1 MNYRVLGIGAGVGVL
16 LTGPLLGVLFLASEL
31 NGLPFVPYDVFD
43 WITRVLPGSV
53 VTFGLETMI
62 DSLRFMGFGLS
73 DTVKIAERSIAV
85 LQVLVGAAVVGAL
98 VAWITRDS
106 DLRRSLVVGAGMGSI
121 AGVAMSVISIYIEG
135 SEVSPVLVIL
145 WLGSVFTV
153 WGGAVGFAKFRLSA
167 DFRSRE
173 TEPFVPEASRPI
185 GRREFVVR
193 VGASVAVVTVASTWV
208 GSLLA
213 VAARREMEAAV
224 ASSVATPTPTSA
236 AASGTL
242 VGATAS
248 PTEVPIPVIER
259 MSFPNADDP
268 IVAVSGTRPEYTA
281 VEDHYEVSLRT
292 RPTIVDGS
300 TWKLSISGLVANP
313 LSLSIN
319 DLRRD
324 FEPRSEFVT
333 LSCISGR
340 VGSSLISTTQWT
352 GLSLQDLLDRI
363 EPNEDALYLDISCVD
378 GFHELV
384 DLNLIRSDERI
395 MLCYAWDG
403 EPLPI
408 EHGFPLRIWLP
419 DRYGMKQP
427 RWIEKIEVTD
437 KYRAGYWV
445 ARGWD
450 EVARVEPTSVI
461 DTVDA
466 DSTFEIDG
474 QTFVPVGGI
483 AFAGSK
489 EISKVEVR
497 VDDGEWHEAE
507 LRSPLSETTW
517 VVWRYDWPFEAG
529 NHKFEVRCATGG
541 GSPQAE
547 EDRGTH
553 PSGATGI
560 HSKRA
565 RL

>member
-1 MNYRVLGIGAGVGVL
+1 MNYRVIGIGVGVGVL
-16 LTGPLLGVLFLASEL
+16 LTFPLLGVLFIASEL
-31 NGLPFVPYDVFD
+31 SGLPFVPYDVFD
-43 WITRVLPGSV
+43 WVTRVLPGSV
-53 VTFGLETMI
+53 VTFGLELMI
-62 DSLRFMGFGLS
+62 DSLRYMGLGLS
-73 DTVKIAERSIAV
+73 ETVKIAERTIAV
-85 LQVLVGAAVVGAL
+85 LQVLVGGAVVGAL
-98 VAWITRDS
+98 LAWITRRS
-106 DLRRSLVVGAGMGSI
+106 DLRGSLVIGAGIGSVV
-121 AGVAMSVISIYIEG
+121 GVAMSIVSIYIDG
-135 SEVSPVLVIL
+135 SDVSPVLVIL
-145 WLGSVFTV
+145 WLVLAFSA
-153 WGGAVGFAKFRLSA
+153 WGVALGFVKFRLVTDLRA
-167 DFRSRE
+167 RE
-173 TEPFVPEASRPI
+173 TETFVPEVSRPI

-193 VGASVAVVTVASTWV
+193 VGASVAVITVASTWV

-213 VAARREMEAAV
+213 VAARREIDAAI
-224 ASSVATPTPTSA
+224 ASSVATPTPTSV
-236 AASGTL
+236 AASGA
-242 VGATAS
+242 VAEATAS
-248 PTEVPIPVIER
+248 ATEVPIPMIER
-259 MSFPNADDP
+259 MPFPNDDDP
-268 IVAVSGTRPEYTA
+268 VVAVQGTRPEYTA
-281 VEDHYEVSLRT
+281 VEDHYKVSIRS
-292 RPTIVDGS
+292 RPTVVDGS
-300 TWKLSISGLVANP
+300 EWSLSISGLVANP

-333 LSCISGR
+333 LSCISGW

-352 GLSLQDLLDRI
+352 GLSVQDLLDRVQ
-363 EPNEDALYLDISCVD
+363 PNKDALYLDITCAD

-384 DLNLIRSDERI
+384 DLQLIRSDERI
-395 MLCYAWDG
+395 MLCYAWYG

-408 EHGFPLRIWLP
+408 DHGYPLRIWLP

-461 DTVDA
+461 DVIDA
-466 DSTFEIDG
+466 DSKFEVDG

-489 EISKVEVR
+489 QISKVEVR
-497 VDDGEWHEAE
+497 ADDGEWQEAE

-529 NHKFEVRCATGG
+529 NHKFEVRCETGSG
-541 GSPQAE
+541 TPQSDQ
-547 EDRGTH
+547 DRGTH

-560 HSKRA
+560 HSRRA
-565 RL
+565 KL

>member
-1 MNYRVLGIGAGVGVL
+1 MNYRVIGIGVGVGVL
-16 LTGPLLGVLFLASEL
+16 LTFPLLGVLFIASEL
-31 NGLPFVPYDVFD
+31 SGLPFVPYDVFD
-43 WITRVLPGSV
+43 WVTRVLPGSV
-53 VTFGLETMI
+53 VTFGLELMI
-62 DSLRFMGFGLS
+62 DSLRYMGLGLS
-73 DTVKIAERSIAV
+73 ETVKIAERTIAV
-85 LQVLVGAAVVGAL
+85 LQVLVGGAVVGAL
-98 VAWITRDS
+98 LAWITRRS
-106 DLRRSLVVGAGMGSI
+106 DLRGSLVIGAGIGSVV
-121 AGVAMSVISIYIEG
+121 GVAMSIVSIYIDG
-135 SEVSPVLVIL
+135 SDVSPVLVIL
-145 WLGSVFTV
+145 WLVLAFSA
-153 WGGAVGFAKFRLSA
+153 WGVALRA
-167 DFRSRE
+167 RE
-173 TEPFVPEASRPI
+173 TETFVPEVSRPI

-193 VGASVAVVTVASTWV
+193 VGASVAVITVASTWV

-213 VAARREMEAAV
+213 VAARREIDAAI
-224 ASSVATPTPTSA
+224 ASSVATPTPTSV
-236 AASGTL
+236 AASGA
-242 VGATAS
+242 VAEATAS
-248 PTEVPIPVIER
+248 ATEVPIPMIER
-259 MSFPNADDP
+259 MPFPNDDDP
-268 IVAVSGTRPEYTA
+268 VVAVQGTRPEYTA
-281 VEDHYEVSLRT
+281 VEDHYKVSIRS
-292 RPTIVDGS
+292 RPTVVDGS
-300 TWKLSISGLVANP
+300 EWSLSISGLVANP

-333 LSCISGR
+333 LSCISGW

-352 GLSLQDLLDRI
+352 GLSVQDLLDRVQ
-363 EPNEDALYLDISCVD
+363 PNKDALYLDITCAD

-384 DLNLIRSDERI
+384 DLQLIRSDERI
-395 MLCYAWDG
+395 MLCYAWNG

-408 EHGFPLRIWLP
+408 DHGYPLRIWLP

-461 DTVDA
+461 DVIDA
-466 DSTFEIDG
+466 DSKFEVDG

-489 EISKVEVR
+489 QISKVEVR
-497 VDDGEWHEAE
+497 ADDGEWQEAE

-529 NHKFEVRCATGG
+529 NHKFEVRCETGSG
-541 GSPQAE
+541 TPQSDQ
-547 EDRGTH
+547 DRGTH

-560 HSKRA
+560 HSRRA
-565 RL
+565 KL